1 MAEKALAERHLAYIR
16 RGRYLLLDRAWQ
28 DRLTLKWAETF
39 QERQEAFSLVHDE
52 YLRQGYIPCPTRSGM
67 IYRLHHL
74 LPTSLTLLLKDR
86 DTTVGTL
93 TIVRDMDLF
102 GLPMDK
108 VYGEELKTRRRQGR
122 RLAELSALA
131 VRRSYCLQSLF
142 MLLVRAAYGYALK
155 MRVTDFCI
163 MVNPRHADFYRSIF
177 LFEDLGPVRPYPFV
191 NAPAVALRADLVTFP
206 ERIQKL
212 LQNLAS
218 ERSVYHFLTET
229 WEAATGWAHV
239 RRHLDSP
246 PRPLSRNQILQFLA
260 LEPSALEGLN
270 ATQRKNVS
278 YLCSCNSLRVH

>member
-1 MAEKALAERHLAYIR
+1 MAERALAERHLAYIR
-16 RGRYLLLDRAWQ
+16 RGRYLLLDEAWQ
-28 DRLTLKWAETF
+28 DRLTLKWAETLR
-39 QERQEAFSLVHDE
+39 ERQEAFSLVHDE

-108 VYGEELKTRRRQGR
+108 VYGEELKILRRQGR

-142 MLLVRAAYGYALK
+142 MLLVRAAYVYATK

-229 WEAATGWAHV
+229 WEAATGWNHV
-239 RRHLDSP
+239 RLHLDPP
-246 PRPLSRNQILQFLA
+246 PRSISSNQIRQFLIH
-260 LEPSALEGLN
+260 EPSALEDLN
-270 ATQRKNVS
+270 AQQRKNVA
-278 YLCSCNSLRVH
+278 YLCPVDSSRVH